1 MLCAPD
7 ETLACIVSA
16 PPLHPPAPPTH
27 ITRQSTTPLV
37 FMKRKS
43 NIRMRR
49 VDLCIFINWRSISK
63 RGGGGIKKAI
73 QTRGYLEADSY
84 EQG

>member
-1 MLCAPD
+1 
-7 ETLACIVSA
+7 
-16 PPLHPPAPPTH
+16 
-27 ITRQSTTPLV
+27 
-37 FMKRKS
+37 MKRKS